1 MNSIEQIVR
10 QLTGID
16 SRSDGHISRMERERS
31 YILEN
36 MDKIQSVF
44 GNQPAGQ
51 ELVKQLYGVINEVGM
66 ADSAMNELK
75 SEIRRLCCRFQR

>member
-51 ELVKQLYGVINEVGM
+51 ELVKQLYGVINEVVM
-66 ADSAMNELK
+66 ACLLYTSDAADE
-75 SEIRRLCCRFQR
+75 

>member
-16 SRSDGHISRMERERS
+16 SRSDGHISRM
-31 YILEN
+31 EN

-51 ELVKQLYGVINEVGM
+51 ELVKQLYGVINEVVM

>member
-31 YILEN
+31 YILE
-36 MDKIQSVF
+36 IWIRFRV
-44 GNQPAGQ
+44 
-51 ELVKQLYGVINEVGM
+51 Y
-66 ADSAMNELK
+66 
-75 SEIRRLCCRFQR
+75 SEISRQDRNL

>member
-44 GNQPAGQ
+44 GN
-51 ELVKQLYGVINEVGM
+51 
-66 ADSAMNELK
+66 
-75 SEIRRLCCRFQR
+75 

>member
-16 SRSDGHISRMERERS
+16 SRSDGHI
-31 YILEN
+31 
-36 MDKIQSVF
+36 KTQSVF

-51 ELVKQLYGVINEVGM
+51 ELVKQLYGVINEVVM

>member
-16 SRSDGHISRMERERS
+16 SRSDGHISRMEIERS

-44 GNQPAGQ
+44 GNQPA
-51 ELVKQLYGVINEVGM
+51 
-66 ADSAMNELK
+66 
-75 SEIRRLCCRFQR
+75 

>member
-51 ELVKQLYGVINEVGM
+51 ELVKQWSWLTV
-66 ADSAMNELK
+66 
-75 SEIRRLCCRFQR
+75 R